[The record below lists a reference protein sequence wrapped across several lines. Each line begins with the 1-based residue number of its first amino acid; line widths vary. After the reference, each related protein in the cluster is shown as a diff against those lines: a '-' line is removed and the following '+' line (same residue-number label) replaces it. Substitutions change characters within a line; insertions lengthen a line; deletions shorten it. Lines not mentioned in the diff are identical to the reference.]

1 MADLRPHPASFKDP
15 SGFIFEQ
22 DNKLYRQVNQSYAEE
37 YDLLMSS
44 GLYQELTEKQ
54 LMVPHIEVNENIGRG
69 PDWYKTIAPER
80 LSFISYPYEWCF
92 HQLQDAALL
101 TLTVLRKAVDKGMI
115 LKDATPYNIQFKE
128 GKPIFIDTLSFDKYD
143 ASQPWVAYR
152 QFCQNFL
159 FPLYLEHYLN
169 TDIQK
174 IMSCYIDGIP
184 VDITAKLLPL
194 KSNLNLGVWLH
205 VYLQNS
211 VRASSAS
218 NNSKGSKA
226 ATVNFNQTKL
236 LNLVS
241 HLESI
246 IRGFGNRKTKSTW
259 SNYYEETILGKEYL
273 KEKER
278 IFREMV
284 DNHPAKSVLDMGA
297 NDGYFSKIAAEK
309 GRQVISTD
317 FDSRTISNLYEEIKK
332 SNLTNISPIVIDIT
346 NPSPA
351 IGFDNR
357 ERASFTDRV
366 KPDLV
371 FALALIHHLVIG
383 KNIPLEMAAAY
394 FARIAPE
401 LLIEF
406 IPKSDDKVKQMLATR
421 KDVFD
426 KYNEEH
432 FESSF
437 SEYFTVLRK
446 QQMTGT
452 DRILYMMKRKA
463 Q

>member
-15 SGFIFEQ
+15 SGFIFER
-22 DNKLYRQVNQSYAEE
+22 DNKLYRQVNQSYAKS

-44 GLYQELTEKQ
+44 GLYKELTEKQ
-54 LMVPHIEVNENIGRG
+54 LMVPHSEVTEDIGRG
-69 PDWYKTIAPER
+69 PDWYKTITPER
-80 LSFISYPYEWCF
+80 ISFISYPYEWCF
-92 HQLQDAALL
+92 SQLQDAAIL
-101 TLTVLRKAVDKGMI
+101 TLTILRKSLSKGMI

-128 GKPIFIDTLSFDKYD
+128 GKPIFIDTLSFEKYD
-143 ASQPWVAYR
+143 PSQPWVAYR

-159 FPLYLEHYLN
+159 FPLYLEHYLH

-211 VRASSAS
+211 VRA
-218 NNSKGSKA
+218 NSKGSNTA
-226 ATVNFNQTKL
+226 VNFNQTKL
-236 LNLVS
+236 LNLIS

-246 IRGFGNRKTKSTW
+246 IKGFTNRKIKSTW

-284 DNHPAKSVLDMGA
+284 DNHPASSVLDMGA

-317 FDSRTISNLYEEIKK
+317 FDSRTISNLYEQIKK
-332 SNLTNISPIVIDIT
+332 SNVTNIYPIVLDIS

-351 IGFDNR
+351 IGFDNK
-357 ERASFTDRV
+357 ERAAFTDRV

-383 KNIPLEMAAAY
+383 KNIPLEMVAAY
-394 FARIAPE
+394 FAKIAPE

-406 IPKSDDKVKQMLATR
+406 VPKSDDKVKQMLATR
-421 KDVFD
+421 EDVFD
-426 KYNEEH
+426 KYTEEH

-437 SEYFTVLRK
+437 NEYFTVVRK
-446 QQMTGT
+446 QQVTGT
-452 DRILYMMKRKA
+452 DRILYMMKRKG
-463 Q
+463 